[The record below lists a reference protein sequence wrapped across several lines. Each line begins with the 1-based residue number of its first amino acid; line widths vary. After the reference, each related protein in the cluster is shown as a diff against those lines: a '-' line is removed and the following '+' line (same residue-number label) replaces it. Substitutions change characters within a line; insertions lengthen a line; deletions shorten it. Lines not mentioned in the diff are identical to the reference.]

1 MGGRHWV
8 ELCGRALDCAT
19 SATYLFD
26 SSHRLT
32 GSGGYEIHFS
42 PFHGPIAILASSRI
56 SKS

>member
-1 MGGRHWV
+1 V

-32 GSGGYEIHFS
+32 GSGGYEIHIS
-42 PFHGPIAILASSRI
+42 PFHGPLAILASSRI